1 MNDARKLRILVVD
14 DDPAI
19 VELLSIVLEMAGY
32 EVLTAGDGA
41 QAVSLLQNLVPESLL
56 DVIMVDLMMP
66 VMDGL
71 RFMRWLRTEFKSTVP
86 VPVLALT
93 GRNKPGGE
101 AMILQ
106 AGADAVL
113 YKPVE
118 PKEIVE
124 MLATLLDRTGAD
136 GSVSPNIS

>member
-19 VELLSIVLEMAGY
+19 VELLVMVLEMAGY

-41 QAVSLLQNLVPESLL
+41 QAVSLLQNLVPESLV
-56 DVIMVDLMMP
+56 DAIMVDLMMP

-71 RFMRWLRTEFKSTVP
+71 CFMRWLRTEQKSTVP
-86 VPVLALT
+86 VLVLT

-101 AMILQ
+101 AIILQ
-106 AGADAVL
+106 AGANAVL

-118 PKEIVE
+118 PRAVVE
-124 MLATLLDRTGAD
+124 MLATLLDRTGVD
-136 GSVSPNIS
+136 GSVSPNVS

>member
-19 VELLSIVLEMAGY
+19 VELLVMVLEMAGY

-41 QAVSLLQNLVPESLL
+41 QAVSLLQNLVPESLV

-71 RFMRWLRTEFKSTVP
+71 RFMRWLRAEQKSTVP
-86 VPVLALT
+86 VLVLT

-113 YKPVE
+113 YKPAE
-118 PKEIVE
+118 PREIIK

-136 GSVSPNIS
+136 GSASPNDS